1 MSDATKRSDKIA
13 TLWIEGAMREVDQ
26 VCIRSMVRAGLDVTV
41 YRYGEVDNIPDGV
54 KIADG
59 REVLD
64 LSLMDRLKMV
74 KRQDRLWQVPAN
86 FSDFFRIFMQKYELG
101 LWLDSDVY
109 VFRHFDYAT
118 DRPYFFKEDGTR
130 IGSPVFYLPSDSPI
144 IGEYERLMEQDELMP
159 NWLGPWRG
167 IVRPTWWRLTGQAF
181 SPPDLGITIYGN
193 DAFTRLARRHGVY
206 GEAGSKKAF
215 YHWGARENEKL
226 FNATD
231 FRFFLDDPEYLGIHI
246 HRKHLALQPPVPGS
260 FWEWAREQ

>member
-1 MSDATKRSDKIA
+1 MDRLRHRWSTLRATSRWSGKRANWRRFMPVSGLPSAAPPKPEGLNMTDAVRRSDKIA

-101 LWLDSDVY
+101 
-109 VFRHFDYAT
+109 
-118 DRPYFFKEDGTR
+118 
-130 IGSPVFYLPSDSPI
+130 
-144 IGEYERLMEQDELMP
+144 
-159 NWLGPWRG
+159 
-167 IVRPTWWRLTGQAF
+167 
-181 SPPDLGITIYGN
+181 
-193 DAFTRLARRHGVY
+193 
-206 GEAGSKKAF
+206 
-215 YHWGARENEKL
+215 
-226 FNATD
+226 
-231 FRFFLDDPEYLGIHI
+231 
-246 HRKHLALQPPVPGS
+246 
-260 FWEWAREQ
+260 